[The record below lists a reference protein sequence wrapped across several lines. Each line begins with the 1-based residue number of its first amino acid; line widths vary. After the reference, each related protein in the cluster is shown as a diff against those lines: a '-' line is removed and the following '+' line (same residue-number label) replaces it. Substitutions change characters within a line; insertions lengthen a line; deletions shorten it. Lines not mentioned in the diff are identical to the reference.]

1 MSIAYVNKSTLA
13 LVDAATNTVTLNA
26 LAGVSAGNCL
36 VVTCSVFLANTNSVA
51 APTVADAGGSYT
63 VRYSHRGTNLNFM
76 QYEIVAYRL
85 NVGAGSFTP
94 VITFVGADSGGTY
107 GTGGVAEFSGVA
119 TSSAEDTWDG
129 NDAQLITSN
138 DVNAGPITTTD
149 AGVLLIGCGGVP
161 ADSSTSL
168 AWSDPASWTNLFRNN
183 DGWTSGT
190 GHDSGFWLPG
200 SIQTGY
206 TPQWAHRNISGE
218 YGSAV
223 VVALKAAAGGG
234 AASSLILPQRRLP
247 RALRHF

>member
-1 MSIAYVNKSTLA
+1 MSIAYVNKSTQA
-13 LVDAATNTVTLNA
+13 FVDAATNTVTLNA

-36 VVTCSVFLANTNSVA
+36 VVTASVFLGSTTSVA

-63 VRYSHRGTNLNFM
+63 VHVSSRGTAGTFM

-94 VITFVGADSGGTY
+94 TITFTGATAGQTY

-119 TSSAEDTWDG
+119 TSSAEDTWDA
-129 NDAQLITSN
+129 NDAQTITTN

-149 AGVLLIGCGGVP
+149 AGDLIIGCGGVP

-168 AWSDPASWTNLFRNN
+168 AWSDPTSWTNLYRNN
-183 DGWTSGT
+183 DGWTTAT
-190 GHDSGFWLPG
+190 GHDSGYWLPG
-200 SIQTGY
+200 SIQTSY

-218 YGSAV
+218 SASAL
-223 VVALKAAAGGG
+223 VVALKPAAGAAAQATLIMPPMR
-234 AASSLILPQRRLP
+234 AAGR
-247 RALRHF
+247 